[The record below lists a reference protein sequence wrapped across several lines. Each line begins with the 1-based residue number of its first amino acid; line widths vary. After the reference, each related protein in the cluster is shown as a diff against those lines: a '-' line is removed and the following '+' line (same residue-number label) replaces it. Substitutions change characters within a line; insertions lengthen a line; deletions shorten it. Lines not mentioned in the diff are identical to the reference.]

1 MWNKTDLTCV
11 DVPKSA
17 EKDLW
22 STLVPPDSEVIAGGM
37 HVVRTIS
44 KTSFPMTFVD
54 FERGAA
60 GYMIGGITGYP
71 LHEIIAI
78 DILFVQLDTDAN
90 GLLNQQEFKNLP
102 VLLGDAEVEANKR
115 RAAEEGRMLAEA
127 RRLWENSSAARKL
140 SDSPLAYQEGMYLND
155 LLMPN
160 PENEPKV
167 CKAENGRVYCP
178 LDMTCKPPNDC
189 STCGWKT
196 AVDREQSLCV
206 QPDAEACKKD
216 GGKMYC
222 PTDMTCHPPGDCR
235 NCPSMTI
242 TDHAQH
248 KCLEPWWE
256 KEPRSTWTSWICKHR
271 KKVGMKCTYDMD
283 CLFGTRRCLPTSSGS
298 EPTCQS
304 MQPYNPEHTCASD
317 LDCPHVGYYCPSDP
331 TFGEDPYFIKFCRKQ
346 FAAGQKCDEDRECE
360 PGTVCND
367 VERPKTCRAYYS
379 VPNCPSSS
387 GGRNCQS
394 PGPEGNCCAKD
405 PNLCISGW
413 TDKYDQCAV
422 SAQSKAV
429 GRSCGRDED
438 CLTTDQTNKTGECTC
453 KVWWDGGEPKYCL
466 PVSGDLENSGEKMR
480 DWLWFKKMKCGTF
493 WSDEECVSEFGDD
506 AKEKL
511 QEVKCELQCLSNPAG
526 PNLPP
531 RACKSLLEQEKYMDQ
546 CEMFGGH
553 DSKCKPPR

>member
-1 MWNKTDLTCV
+1 M
-11 DVPKSA
+11 PKSA

-22 STLVPPDSEVIAGGM
+22 STLVPPDSDVVPGANY
-37 HVVRTIS
+37 VVRTIS
-44 KTSFPMTFVD
+44 KTSFPMTFSD
-54 FERGAA
+54 FEAGAA
-60 GYMIGGITGYP
+60 GYMVGGITGFP

-90 GLLNQQEFKNLP
+90 GLLNTQEFANLP

-115 RAAEEGRMLAEA
+115 KAAEEARMLAEA
-127 RRLWENSSAARKL
+127 RQLYEIYRENGTEALRAARRL

-155 LLMPN
+155 LLVPN

-167 CKAENGRVYCP
+167 CKADSGKVYCP
-178 LDMTCKPPNDC
+178 LDMTCRENC
-189 STCGWKT
+189 LSCGWKT
-196 AVDREQSLCV
+196 AIDKEQSLCV

-216 GGKMYC
+216 SGKVYC
-222 PTDMTCHPPGDCR
+222 PTDMTCHPPGDCT

-242 TDHAQH
+242 TDHRQH

-256 KEPRSTWTSWICKHR
+256 EQPRPTWTSWICKYR
-271 KKVGMKCTYDMD
+271 KKVGMKCNFDMD
-283 CLFGTRRCLPTSSGS
+283 CLYGTRRCLSINGADA
-298 EPTCQS
+298 TCMS
-304 MQPYNPEHTCASD
+304 MQPYNPEHTCESD

-367 VERPKTCRAYYS
+367 AERPKRCRAYFS
-379 VPNCPSSS
+379 VPNCPSTR
-387 GGRNCQS
+387 GGRNCQE

-429 GRSCGRDED
+429 GRSCGKDED
-438 CLTTDQTNKTGECTC
+438 CLTTDQTNKTGNCTC

-466 PVSGDLENSGEKMR
+466 PVFGDYHNNGEKIR
-480 DWLWFKKMKCGTF
+480 DWLWFKRNNCGTF
-493 WSDEECVSEFGDD
+493 WSDEECVEEFGGQARD
-506 AKEKL
+506 KL
-511 QEVKCELQCLSNPAG
+511 QAVKCEIQQLSNPAG
-526 PNLPP
+526 PYLPP
-531 RACKSLLEQEKYMDQ
+531 QGCASLRKQNKYVDQ
-546 CEMFGGH
+546 C
-553 DSKCKPPR
+553 R